1 MRKSSRVLGYASNL
15 LRVLTKSL
23 VCILVVNFLQKVLAF
38 WTIYAFHSN
47 KCVETVLFYNA
58 HAQIITSGSKQ
69 LPQFSPVE
77 EFVHEN
83 SLFQIFPYDDLTP
96 KRKNAKT
103 ANSFPWHVR
112 KDKFPCGPDNL
123 IKVST
128 PLVHTVTPLRPRT
141 SLQSSC
147 SCG

>member
-47 KCVETVLFYNA
+47 KCVETVLIYNA
-58 HAQIITSGSKQ
+58 HAQIITSGFKQ

-77 EFVHEN
+77 EFVHEIR
-83 SLFQIFPYDDLTP
+83 SSRSFLLSILCR
-96 KRKNAKT
+96 KSKNAKT
-103 ANSFPWHVR
+103 ANSLPLHVR

-128 PLVHTVTPLRPRT
+128 ELAQTVTPLKPRI
-141 SLQSSC
+141 SL
-147 SCG
+147 